1 MALVE
6 GGTRVTQLAEGL
18 RTVPREENRRFA
30 QTIADVVELATLR
43 VQEELA
49 ISGDLDKAARIPVVE
64 VSLLLDVSRTMA
76 GIFIDN
82 GLQLR
87 DRFHQTRAAFEAGD
101 IGFTHVREIVTAVQG
116 LDDEL
121 LDRVEPEAILIA
133 QQGLSR
139 SVLRNELDR
148 MVIAVDPD
156 GAAER
161 RKAMEPHRDYRSS
174 RDLNGLAH
182 ISATITA
189 AEAAELDARITAVTG
204 TLCTRDRRQPHQQ
217 RADAFVAVM
226 RGHTHLD
233 CTCERDQCPEKHRE
247 PLPAPPKPIVKI
259 HTDAATL
266 AGLTGQVPTID
277 GYGVIDPALARELA
291 ADATWQGLYKE
302 ADQFARGRHRQ
313 PGVTAPPP
321 GLLPPDGHGGLPE
334 PPLGALTYQP
344 SQALREAIIA
354 RDGTCR
360 TPGCSTPASEC
371 EIDHLIPFNHAD
383 PRSGGWTIEQNL
395 GAICRPDHK
404 RKTLGYW
411 MARMHADGTITW
423 TTQYGQTFTTRPH
436 GFDAARTVTSPA
448 VEAA

>member
-1 MALVE
+1 MLLVE

-30 QTIADVVELATLR
+30 QTIADVVELASLR
-43 VQEELA
+43 VNEELA
-49 ISGDLDKAARIPVVE
+49 VSGDLDKAARIPVIE
-64 VSLLLDVSRTMA
+64 VSMLLNVSRTMA
-76 GIFIDN
+76 GVYIDN

-101 IGFTHVREIVTAVQG
+101 IGFTHVREIVTALQA
-116 LDDEL
+116 LSDEL
-121 LDRVEPEAILIA
+121 VSQLEPEAILIA

-139 SVLRNELDR
+139 SALRNELDR
-148 MVIAVDPD
+148 MVIAADPD

-161 RKAMEPHRDYRSS
+161 RKAMQPHRDYRSS

-189 AEAAELDARITAVTG
+189 AEAAELDAQITAVTG
-204 TLCTRDRRQPHQQ
+204 TVCSRDRRQPNQQ

-233 CTCERDQCPEKHRE
+233 CTCKTRPMPRKAPRTPTRPTQADGQNPHRRSHLGR
-247 PLPAPPKPIVKI
+247 PDRTSPHHRRIRRHRPRPRTRTRRRR
-259 HTDAATL
+259 H
-266 AGLTGQVPTID
+266 
-277 GYGVIDPALARELA
+277 LAR
-291 ADATWQGLYKE
+291 LYKE
-302 ADQFARGRHRQ
+302 AHQFARGRHRQ
-313 PGVTAPPP
+313 PGITAPPP

-334 PPLGALTYQP
+334 PPPGALTYQP

-371 EIDHLIPFNHAD
+371 EIDHIIPFNHAD

-436 GFDAARTVTSPA
+436 GWTD
-448 VEAA
+448 

>member
-1 MALVE
+1 MLLVE

-43 VQEELA
+43 VNEELA
-49 ISGDLDKAARIPVVE
+49 VSGDLDKAARIPVVE
-64 VSLLLDVSRTMA
+64 VSMLLDVSRTMA
-76 GIFIDN
+76 GVYIDN

-101 IGFTHVREIVTAVQG
+101 IGFTHVREIVTALQA
-116 LDDEL
+116 LSDEL
-121 LDRVEPEAILIA
+121 VSQLEDEAILIA

-148 MVIAVDPD
+148 MVIAADPN

-189 AEAAELDARITAVTG
+189 AEAAELDARITAVAG
-204 TLCTRDRRQPHQQ
+204 AVCTRDRRQPNQQ

-226 RGHTHLD
+226 RGHQHLD
-233 CTCERDQCPEKHRE
+233 CTCERDNCPEKHRE
-247 PLPAPPKPIVKI
+247 PLPAPPKTIVKI

-266 AGLTGQVPTID
+266 AGLTGHVPTID
-277 GYGVIDPALARELA
+277 GYGVIDPELARELA

-302 ADQFARGRHRQ
+302 ADQFARGRHRK
-313 PGVTAPPP
+313 PGTTAPPP
-321 GLLPPDGHGGLPE
+321 GLLPPDGHAGLPE
-334 PPLGALTYQP
+334 PPPGALTYQP
-344 SQALREAIIA
+344 SQAMREAIIA

-360 TPGCSTPASEC
+360 TPGCTTPASDC
-371 EIDHLIPFNHAD
+371 EIDHIIPFNHAD
-383 PRSGGWTIEQNL
+383 PRSGGWTIEENL
-395 GAICRPDHK
+395 APICRPDHK

-411 MARMHADGTITW
+411 IARMHSDRTITW
-423 TTQYGQTFTTRPH
+423 TTQYGQTFTTQPH
-436 GFDAARTVTSPA
+436 GFDTAGTVTTPA
-448 VEAA
+448 DQAA